1 MSLLMAMSYKTFFFR
16 DNPVSLS
23 VEEEKS
29 VKEVLLPFSGT
40 DAENLG
46 PKKRRVRGEGYFT
59 GPDCWQQWNQLQR
72 VYREPDPGSL
82 RLPGQLPFLAV
93 MSELK
98 LIGVAGENLIK
109 YSFSFVEWDSS
120 ADYTGRG
127 EHLAKEGESL
137 WDYAHRFGR
146 TMEELVAAN
155 TQIRDVGCLRHGEVV
170 IVP

>member
-29 VKEVLLPFSGT
+29 VKEVLIPFSGT
-40 DAENLG
+40 AAEDLG
-46 PKKRRVRGEGYFT
+46 RKKRRVRGEGYFT
-59 GPDCWQQWNQLQR
+59 GEDCWQQWRELQKL
-72 VYREPDPGSL
+72 YCEPGPGSL

-93 MSELK
+93 MDQLK

-109 YSFSFVEWDSS
+109 YSFSFVEWESGS
-120 ADYTGRG
+120 EYTGQG
-127 EHLAKEGESL
+127 EHHAQAGESL

-155 TQIRDVGCLRHGEVV
+155 TQIRDVACLEDGEKV

>member
-1 MSLLMAMSYKTFFFR
+1 MSLLMAMSYKTFFFP

-29 VKEVLLPFSGT
+29 VKEVLIPFYGT
-40 DAENLG
+40 DAEDLG
-46 PKKRRVRGEGYFT
+46 RKKRRVRGEGYFT
-59 GPDCWQQWNQLQR
+59 GPDCWQRWNELQK

-93 MSELK
+93 MDQLK

-109 YSFSFVEWDSS
+109 YSFSFVECESS
-120 ADYTGRG
+120 AAYTGRG
-127 EHLAKEGESL
+127 VHRAQAGESL

-146 TMEELVAAN
+146 TIEELVEAN
-155 TQIRDVGCLRHGEVV
+155 TQIRDVGCLEDGEKV